1 MVIQHN
7 LAAMNANRQFKI
19 NTDKTRK
26 IAEKL
31 SSGYKINRSADDAAG
46 LAMSEKMRRQIR
58 GLGQAAENIQEGIG
72 YVQTAEGAL
81 NEVHDMLQ
89 RMNELA
95 VKSAN
100 GTNTDE
106 DREYIDAEVQQLK
119 SELDR
124 VFSTTTFNEIRIWEP
139 DPDARVQIDVEK
151 KQAVTFS
158 GSNSYPDITNDNCGI
173 IAYNGYTLNADDQG
187 IHVSWKGFDGNTYE
201 TTKIDWATLEANNY
215 SFEMSD
221 YYDATTYPNLFDSNG
236 KPVLKYK
243 IAYSIQETTTIDDMI
258 ECINGRTIGSN
269 ESVSMSGRFED
280 KNGNSASNY
289 MSVTETSANYS
300 AAYVSHVKSADGRD
314 FDAADDVYLAAADS
328 SGNRLTSSST
338 KGNVISS
345 PSATTVANARN
356 STEGWELSFDM
367 KGIGKVTAKS
377 SYISYWAPSDTS
389 ADDEDDWWYW
399 APDHYDSSGKLVYE
413 KRAKERNVGT
423 GTLGD
428 VMSVLTGEKGST
440 TPGLLKKVAGSP
452 DTSGDADN
460 GGYIQIHFN
469 LTADNAYSSGSV
481 NNGTSVGSF
490 ALEFKVSNTD
500 TEDSV
505 LQKIRN
511 ALNDTAIVDFYS
523 SSKYSDDAYLY
534 RPTAKSKLID
544 VPIWGGMCK
553 FHVQAGTEAGQ
564 RIEIQYEALSNI
576 FLELEDVDVLDV
588 AGCDDAINRIKS
600 AMIEVSK
607 QRSDFGAYQN
617 RLEKSYN
624 VNKNTQENTQYSE
637 SRIRDTDMAKTMVE
651 YSNHNVL
658 LQAGQAILSQMN
670 NYNQGV
676 LQLLQ

>member
-100 GTNTDE
+100 GTNTPQ

-119 SELDR
+119 EELDR
-124 VFSTTTFNEIRIWEP
+124 IFDTTTFNEIKIWEP
-139 DPDARVQIDVEK
+139 DPDARVQIGVEK
-151 KQAVTFS
+151 KQAVTQKS
-158 GSNSYPDITNDNCGI
+158 TAKTIDVTNDNYDV
-173 IAYNGYTLNADDQG
+173 IAYGSYKINASEADGISISWTGYNGTQ
-187 IHVSWKGFDGNTYE
+187 YE
-201 TTKIDWATLEANNY
+201 TKKVTWDEFEANDY
-215 SFEMSD
+215 SIEMSD
-221 YYDATTYPNLFDSNG
+221 YFDKTAAPELFGAND
-236 KPVLKYK
+236 KPVFTHK
-243 IAYSIQETTTIDDMI
+243 IAFNVEETATIADI
-258 ECINGRTIGSN
+258 VTCINGRTFYSSPGADMN
-269 ESVSMSGRFED
+269 ARFETSSGGAD
-280 KNGNSASNY
+280 SRDMSVVSASLGY
-289 MSVTETSANYS
+289 A
-300 AAYVSHVKSADGRD
+300 AAYASRASGATGAHD
-314 FDAADDVYLAAADS
+314 FDAADDSFLEPI
-328 SGNRLTSSST
+328 SGATNLTS
-338 KGNVISS
+338 K
-345 PSATTVANARN
+345 PSATSVSAAQ
-356 STEGWELSFDM
+356 SSSEGWEFTFDM
-367 KGIGKVTAKS
+367 AGIGTVKAAS
-377 SYISYWAPSDTS
+377 TS
-389 ADDEDDWWYW
+389 VRYGANDRTDDDEGLWWRWYK
-399 APDHYDSSGKLVYE
+399 YTQNGVQKQYKEGIE
-413 KRAKERNVGT
+413 KSAS
-423 GTLGD
+423 GTLGG
-428 VMSVLTGEKGST
+428 VMSALTGDNNDS
-440 TPGLLKKVAGSP
+440 TPGLLNKGQ
-452 DTSGDADN
+452 SGYADS
-460 GGYIQIHFN
+460 GGYIELNFSV
-469 LTADNAYSSGSV
+469 TADNAFSYGDGQST
-481 NNGTSVGSF
+481 TSVGSF
-490 ALEFKVSNTD
+490 TLRLSVTNTD
-500 TEDSV
+500 TEQTI
-505 LQKIRN
+505 LNKIN
-511 ALNDTAIVDFYS
+511 ASLNNTAIIDFYTS
-523 SSKYSDDAYLY
+523 NGGSYYGDVSFGNPGYN
-534 RPTAKSKLID
+534 THQID
-544 VPIWGGMCK
+544 VPIWGGKCK

-564 RIEIQYEALSNI
+564 RIEIQYEALSNK

-588 AGCDDAINRIKS
+588 AGCDDAIERIKS
-600 AMIEVSK
+600 AINEISK

-617 RLEKSYN
+617 RLEKAYN

>member
-100 GTNTDE
+100 GTNTE
-106 DREYIDAEVQQLK
+106 QDREYIDAEVQQLK

-124 VFSTTTFNEIRIWEP
+124 VFETTSFNERLIWEP
-139 DPDARVQIDVEK
+139 KPEDRVQIGTEK
-151 KQAVTFS
+151 KQAVTYT
-158 GSNSYPDITNDNCGI
+158 GSDYKTIDATNANCGVV
-173 IAYNGYTLNADDQG
+173 AYGGYKINASEADGVSISWTGFNGTE
-187 IHVSWKGFDGNTYE
+187 YE
-201 TTKIDWATLEANNY
+201 TTKISWDELKEKDY
-215 SFEMSD
+215 SFDMSD
-221 YYDATTYPNLFDSNG
+221 YFDPADTELFDSNG
-236 KPVLKYK
+236 NPLFGRQLSFNVE
-243 IAYSIQETTTIDDMI
+243 ETATVADIVT
-258 ECINGRTIGSN
+258 CINDRTLYSYPRADMNAGFQTSTGTS
-269 ESVSMSGRFED
+269 ESRAVTVYDSGL
-280 KNGNSASNY
+280 
-289 MSVTETSANYS
+289 VYS
-300 AAYVSHVKSADGRD
+300 AAYASNASGATDAHD
-314 FDAADDVYLAAADS
+314 FDAADDAFIEPI
-328 SGNRLTSSST
+328 SGSTNLTS
-338 KGNVISS
+338 K
-345 PSATTVANARN
+345 PSATTVADARTCN
-356 STEGWELSFDM
+356 EGWEFTFDM
-367 KGIGKVTAKS
+367 AGIGTVKAQSTS
-377 SYISYWAPSDTS
+377 ISYYGNDRTD
-389 ADDEDDWWYW
+389 DDEGLWWRWYSYTSNGTV
-399 APDHYDSSGKLVYE
+399 HRYKDSIKQPAGATLD
-413 KRAKERNVGT
+413 
-423 GTLGD
+423 GTLAG
-428 VMSVLTGEKGST
+428 VMSALTGDKNDS
-440 TPGLLKKVAGSP
+440 TPGLLNKNLGADS
-452 DTSGDADN
+452 SGYADS
-460 GGYIQIHFN
+460 GGYILLHFDVN
-469 LTADNAYSSGSV
+469 AENAYTYADGQ
-481 NNGTSVGSF
+481 TSKDVGSF
-490 ALEFKVSNTD
+490 TLKINVSNTD
-500 TEDSV
+500 TEQDVLDRINDS
-505 LQKIRN
+505 LDN
-511 ALNDTAIVDFYS
+511 TAILDFATGSGS
-523 SSKYSDDAYLY
+523 SSYGYTEIGYPGVNSHQ
-534 RPTAKSKLID
+534 ID

>member
-100 GTNTDE
+100 GTSTDE

-119 SELDR
+119 EELDR
-124 VFSTTTFNEIRIWEP
+124 IFDTTTFNEIKIWEP
-139 DPDARVQIDVEK
+139 DPDARVQIGTER
-151 KQAVTFS
+151 KQAVTVKS
-158 GSNSYPDITNDNCGI
+158 TYETLDITNDNCGV
-173 IAYNGYTLNADDQG
+173 IAWGSYKINATDADGVSVSWTGYNGTQ
-187 IHVSWKGFDGNTYE
+187 YE
-201 TTKIDWATLEANNY
+201 TQKISWDELAANKY

-221 YYDATTYPNLFDSNG
+221 YFDQTTAPELFDANG
-236 KPVLKYK
+236 NPVFKHKLAFNVEETAT
-243 IAYSIQETTTIDDMI
+243 IADIVT
-258 ECINGRTIGSN
+258 CINGKTFSSTPSADMNARYEDSSGN
-269 ESVSMSGRFED
+269 SVSRGF
-280 KNGNSASNY
+280 Y
-289 MSVTETSANYS
+289 VTTSSLSYA
-300 AAYVSHVKSADGRD
+300 AAYASHASGVAGAHD
-314 FDAADDVYLAAADS
+314 FDAADDAFLEPI
-328 SGNRLTSSST
+328 SGTTNLTS
-338 KGNVISS
+338 K
-345 PSATTVANARN
+345 PSATTVSAAR
-356 STEGWELSFDM
+356 TDDTGWEFTFNM
-367 KGIGKVTAKS
+367 AGIGEVKAT
-377 SYISYWAPSDTS
+377 SYDITYYGYDRTT
-389 ADDEDDWWYW
+389 DDEGLWWAWDWRYKNGVKEWYKYGL
-399 APDHYDSSGKLVYE
+399 PNDGE
-413 KRAKERNVGT
+413 
-423 GTLGD
+423 GTLAGIMD
-428 VMSVLTGEKGST
+428 ALTGDENDS
-440 TPGLLKKVAGSP
+440 TPGLLNKNLGQGN
-452 DTSGDADN
+452 SGCADE
-460 GGYIQIHFN
+460 GGYIYLYFDINAVNEFIFG
-469 LTADNAYSSGSV
+469 DNQKSDY
-481 NNGTSVGSF
+481 VGGFTLCLS
-490 ALEFKVSNTD
+490 VSNTD
-500 TEDSV
+500 TEQTILDKINDS
-505 LQKIRN
+505 
-511 ALNDTAIVDFYS
+511 LNSSTIFDFYTGNGGS
-523 SSKYSDDAYLY
+523 SYDKVTIGNPGYN
-534 RPTAKSKLID
+534 THQID
-544 VPIWGGMCK
+544 VPIWGGKCK

-588 AGCDDAINRIKS
+588 AGCNDAIDRIKS
-600 AMIEVSK
+600 AINEISK

-617 RLEKSYN
+617 RLERSYN